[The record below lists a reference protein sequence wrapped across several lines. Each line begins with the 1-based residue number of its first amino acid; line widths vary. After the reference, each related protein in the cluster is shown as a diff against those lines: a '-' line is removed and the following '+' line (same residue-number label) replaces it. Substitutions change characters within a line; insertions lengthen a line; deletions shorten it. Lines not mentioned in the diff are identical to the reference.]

1 MDDPPLHQPP
11 FRVDA
16 SPQLTSGLDK
26 LAMSSQL
33 FDDIDPFG
41 LDSLLELEEP
51 WFSGDLSGES
61 SSFMPTIKREQQE
74 DDEED
79 CHGHEEEYGMED
91 DEEEYG
97 DCLSSVAS
105 SPLTSPPSPI
115 ATITISSEELFL
127 NSHSSMELHNYSS
140 SRSTRS
146 GSKSTGSPSSSTS
159 SSPNARK
166 SNGTAGRGS
175 GRGKPITELSLT
187 EEEKRL
193 LSKEGYAEFPAGS
206 IPLTKLE
213 EKILRKVRRK
223 IRNKRSAQCS
233 RQRKKEYVEELEK
246 KFEKSISEND
256 VLRKEV
262 LKLKRENNNL
272 LVKMRNLVT
281 GAAGQT
287 SLKTSFFVLVL
298 SFLLVLVPFFRF
310 VLVYELR
317 NRLTLFAAQ
326 SGGVRSRRASGARPH
341 EY

>member
-1 MDDPPLHQPP
+1 MEELLRCGTDQPAVS
-11 FRVDA
+11 F
-16 SPQLTSGLDK
+16 DK
-26 LAMSSQL
+26 LAMPDGL
-33 FDDIDPFG
+33 FDNVLDPFG
-41 LDSLLELEEP
+41 LDGLLDIDEP
-51 WFSGDLSGES
+51 WFTEDANTTSGGENS
-61 SSFMPTIKREQQE
+61 SSASASPLMPQPCVIKQE
-74 DDEED
+74 EVDDFGMMMMNDIDVDDDDE
-79 CHGHEEEYGMED
+79 
-91 DEEEYG
+91 DEIEYG
-97 DCLSSVAS
+97 DCLSNAS
-105 SPLTSPPSPI
+105 SPLDDSPPSPI

-127 NSHSSMELHNYSS
+127 NSNHSSMELHNYSS

-146 GSKSTGSPSSSTS
+146 TGGGSKSSGSPSSSTT

-166 SNGTAGRGS
+166 SGGRGS

-206 IPLTKLE
+206 IPLTKQE

-272 LVKMRNLVT
+272 LVKMKNLVT

-298 SFLLVLVPFFRF
+298 SFLLILVPFFRY
-310 VLVYELR
+310 VLFGSIESVSSVQIWR
-317 NRLTLFAAQ
+317 
-326 SGGVRSRRASGARPH
+326 RRALFQYAG
-341 EY
+341 